1 MLFTVFGFYSSDN
14 DDPNNYEF
22 NPHPYGVVYGEQDA
36 YFSYDQTFG
45 SGTFI
50 FHNDT
55 FTKYS
60 NFGGC
65 VNGGSSVGVVN
76 RKDAY
81 YDGQNDLVLTIPDI
95 GSGWERNDIEDHINE
110 ARGVVFDAKVIIRI
124 IYITRTI

>member
-1 MLFTVFGFYSSDN
+1 MLQYKHLYIEKN
-14 DDPNNYEF
+14 R
-22 NPHPYGVVYGEQDA
+22 DA

-45 SGTFI
+45 NGTFI

>member
-22 NPHPYGVVYGEQDA
+22 NPHPY
-36 YFSYDQTFG
+36 
-45 SGTFI
+45 
-50 FHNDT
+50 
-55 FTKYS
+55 
-60 NFGGC
+60 
-65 VNGGSSVGVVN
+65 GVVN

>member
-1 MLFTVFGFYSSDN
+1 MIKPLGTV
-14 DDPNNYEF
+14 
-22 NPHPYGVVYGEQDA
+22 HL
-36 YFSYDQTFG
+36 YFIMILLLNIQTLEG
-45 SGTFI
+45 
-50 FHNDT
+50 
-55 FTKYS
+55 
-60 NFGGC
+60 